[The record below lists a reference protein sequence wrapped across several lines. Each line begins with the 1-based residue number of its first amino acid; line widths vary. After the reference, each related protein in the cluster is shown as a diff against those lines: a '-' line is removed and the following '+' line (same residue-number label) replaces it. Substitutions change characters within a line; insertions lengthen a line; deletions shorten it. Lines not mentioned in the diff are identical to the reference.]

1 MANDDLFGKLVLTRE
16 LSISG
21 ERVVSAKPPKRI
33 FNYFL
38 QPAYDDWR
46 QYMCNYY
53 LYLPYVGVVSLEA
66 EKYVNHTV
74 SADLIFDIRTGS
86 LKYNIL
92 CDATVLD
99 SYAGNVRISMPVTA
113 ASPFAASMN
122 RVVTATETTVGTA
135 VNVANKNAVGA
146 VMGAGRGLMEIVK
159 PLQKKSTGGYS
170 PSTSIFDSLHVY
182 LIAEAPEIYYGDGIQ
197 ERYGKPDNRFTRIG
211 SNSGYV
217 EIADVDLRTSATES
231 EQEEIK
237 SLLLSGVVI

>member
-1 MANDDLFGKLVLTRE
+1 MANDNFFGKVINSTQLTV
-16 LSISG
+16 SG
-21 ERVVSAKPPKRI
+21 LRVNSAKPPKRI

-46 QYMCNYY
+46 QYMSNYY
-53 LYLPYVGVVSLEA
+53 LYLPYVGVVSLDA

-74 SADLIFDIRTGS
+74 SADLIFDVRTGS

-92 CDATVLD
+92 CDFTVLD

-122 RVVTATETTVGTA
+122 RVVTATETAVGT
-135 VNVANKNAVGA
+135 VGA
-146 VMGAGRGLMEIVK
+146 VAGGNIAGAITGAASGLMEITK

-182 LIAEAPEIYYGDGIQ
+182 LIAEAPEIYYGDGILD
-197 ERYGKPDNRFTRIG
+197 RYGKPDNRFVSIG

-217 EIADVDLRTSATES
+217 EIADVDLKTSATES